1 MKKLSTVIIILI
13 LEIVFHNMNYVNAQP
28 DPKLDELNKVSDYKN
43 NKGTMGN
50 VMNLYTSPPV
60 EGRGVINSRQFL
72 SHDLIF
78 PIEYKSYNEVKTEL
92 ENLYKIYNKDTGNIQ
107 KGCIF
112 FHSHNHQDQSFYYD
126 LYNVKGSV
134 GAEFFQFYSDNR
146 TVSSSNY
153 HIDVFLYKD

>member
-1 MKKLSTVIIILI
+1 MCRLNWRKTSCLYGGVTI
-13 LEIVFHNMNYVNAQP
+13 HDGNQ
-28 DPKLDELNKVSDYKN
+28 LDEERVIGVNVFKDGVQQEGFVIKTKKAKVTVQELDTKVRF
-43 NKGTMGN
+43 K
-50 VMNLYTSPPV
+50 
-60 EGRGVINSRQFL
+60 
-72 SHDLIF
+72 
-78 PIEYKSYNEVKTEL
+78 L